1 MPVFY
6 HRVPTALRG
15 ERLYPLNQLRDIYP
29 DLYAAEVEK
38 YSTRRYLLD
47 ERVPG
52 LGCLWNDVLHLSPVS
67 PADIRDAFLG
77 AGLLWRSTD
86 WFVIDPAQNP
96 AQLDFTEENTIIYT
110 HATQCRHLSDAVA
123 DFKPYTLSAA
133 AEFSTLP
140 PAAIAYYRRGDH
152 GPKGPL
158 VFSDV
163 PHILHC
169 GSLPIKDL
177 SRIRI

>member
-1 MPVFY
+1 MPVLY
-6 HRVPTALRG
+6 HRVPKSLRG

-29 DLYAAEVEK
+29 DLYATEVEK
-38 YSTRRYLLD
+38 YSNRRYLLD

-67 PADIRDAFLG
+67 PADIRDAFLE

-86 WFVIDPAQNP
+86 WFVIDPARP
-96 AQLDFTEENTIIYT
+96 DFTVQNTIIYT
-110 HATQCRHLSDAVA
+110 YETQCRHLSEAMS
-123 DFKPYTLSAA
+123 DFKPYALPAL
-133 AEFSTLP
+133 AELSTLP
-140 PAAIAYYRRGDH
+140 PAAIAYYRSEGH

-169 GSLPIKDL
+169 GSLEIKGL
-177 SRIRI
+177 PRLTI